1 MAKDVKSVQQIMK
14 FGGQSMINPLKKIFL
29 KSPKDQPENT
39 ELWKDF
45 GYFHMSDLKQAIRE
59 HEELAGLLKGDGVEV
74 ILAQEAQKGSN
85 TLLDS
90 IFVFDDVI
98 MTNNGAILCKM
109 GKKLREREV
118 PLIETELKRLEIPI
132 FFKIHGDARIE
143 GGDVMWLDP
152 QTVIVGKTHRT
163 NELGFL
169 QLKTAL
175 EELSVDVYQFS
186 LPYWKGPVDLIHL
199 LSIIHPVDKN
209 LAVAYLELMPIDM
222 YEFLSKERGIE
233 FIELTYEELKAHG
246 NNVLML
252 KPRKGIM
259 VKGNKSKRKL
269 EDHGVEI
276 LEFEGEDIC
285 HNRSGGPTCLS
296 LPLLRT
302 KRLT

>member
-209 LAVAYLELMPIDM
+209 LAVAFLELMPIDM

-302 KRLT
+302 

>member
-29 KSPKDQPENT
+29 KSPKDQPEYT

-186 LPYWKGPVDLIHL
+186 LPFFRGPVDLIHL

-209 LAVAYLELMPIDM
+209 LAVAFLELMPIDM

-302 KRLT
+302 